1 MLNLLFSN
9 SKIHLLDVYSF
20 VTEIKKNKKERKKQ
34 YQKKIYFHTI
44 SSNF

>member
-20 VTEIKKNKKERKKQ
+20 VTEIKKNKKERKNSIRKEYIFTQ
-34 YQKKIYFHTI
+34 
-44 SSNF
+44 